1 MGSSPDTQPDADAL
15 MRFWSERRLCMLA
28 SLRPDGSIHQVP
40 VGATYDAEAGLVR
53 IIASG
58 TSFKA
63 RNIAAHPG
71 TRVSVSQVDGRW
83 WTTVEGPATVS
94 SDPERV
100 AEAVRRYAERYRQ
113 PRENPAR
120 VVIEIAVERTMG
132 TVTA

>member
-1 MGSSPDTQPDADAL
+1 MVEPPTLAD
-15 MRFWSERRLCMLA
+15 FWAEYRLCMLA
-28 SLRPDGSIHQVP
+28 TPRRNGSIHLVP
-40 VGATYDAEAGLVR
+40 VGATYDAEARLVR
-53 IIASG
+53 VIASG
-58 TSFKA
+58 TSAKA
-63 RNIAAHPG
+63 RMLAARPG
-71 TRVSVSQVDGRW
+71 TRVSLSQVEGRW

-113 PRENPAR
+113 PRENPER